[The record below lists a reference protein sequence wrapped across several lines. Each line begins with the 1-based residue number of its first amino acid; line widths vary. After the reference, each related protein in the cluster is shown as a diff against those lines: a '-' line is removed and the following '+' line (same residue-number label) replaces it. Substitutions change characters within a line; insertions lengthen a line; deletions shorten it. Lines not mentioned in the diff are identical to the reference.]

1 MQLILQSISPSTQII
16 MSKITLKEF
25 LFLSNI
31 LVKNHPH
38 QGESVQ
44 KQTKYQKTKKLTTRK
59 ETNKKEPIHWSNAKN
74 I

>member
-44 KQTKYQKTKKLTTRK
+44 KQTKYQKDQKANSKRDQ
-59 ETNKKEPIHWSNAKN
+59 
-74 I
+74 